1 MSEIESQPNNATGPS
16 EPEANGDERITRKQL
31 TEITRRLV
39 KHNLNDDDWWG
50 DMVARGEQNLRDWQ
64 GEGETQAFNDIM
76 GLLCGGTG
84 TIDGLYR
91 DDSNEKQYKVDA
103 EALWLLYGIMRY
115 VGENPEDAAKLA
127 YIVYYHYCEESDGDR
142 RFVNWPERYRQEQL
156 LGAIDNFDRNRW
168 IHWHR
173 RNHPDGRD
181 KDDWEYWSG
190 DYGSVGYD
198 LVLAMVDIGCGLAD
212 RELASQTYDLDLPE
226 LSDIRDTLSISQS
239 NLFHKIPPGGSSGRS
254 CDSSDCGYPSTQTVQ
269 EAVVEADES
278 TGGDPL
284 DSSSVKTIRQRL
296 QRKGALKVAELKK
309 GVDYRIYP
317 ASLPDPQEANRVW
330 FEGKEYEPDVSEE
343 DDAESDDGEQ
353 ETEAKIM
360 TDGGTRQTE
369 AREDLERIRQAKNG
383 EADTNDGPEIYTCPV
398 SNCSRVIIDDPS
410 NLRHHVRQLSDD
422 DHAGLELTE
431 DLDIVECSETAESR
445 DETESSNEE
454 NDSLATEQES
464 SEQPLSEQAYL
475 ATWGPGTTTDP
486 SPSMVSGSAAAVDW

>member
-1 MSEIESQPNNATGPS
+1 MSKIESRPNNATGQGES
-16 EPEANGDERITRKQL
+16 KANKDERITRKQL
-31 TEITRRLV
+31 TEIPRRLA
-39 KHNLNDDDWWG
+39 KRDLNDDDWWG

-84 TIDGLYR
+84 SIDGLYR
-91 DDSNEKQYKVDA
+91 DDSNKKQYNVDA

-115 VGENPEDAAKLA
+115 AGETPEDAGKLA
-127 YIVYYHYCEESDGDR
+127 YIVYYHYCEESEGDR
-142 RFVNWPERYRQEQL
+142 RFVDWPERYRQDQL
-156 LGAIDNFDRNRW
+156 LEAIENFDRNRW

-181 KDDWEYWSG
+181 EDDWEHWSD
-190 DYGSVGYD
+190 DYGTVGYD

-226 LSDIRDTLSISQS
+226 LTDIRDTLSISQS
-239 NLFHKIPPGGSSGRS
+239 NLFHKIPPGGSSSRS
-254 CDSSDCGYPSTQTVQ
+254 CDSSDCGYPSTQAVQ

-296 QRKGALKVAELKK
+296 QRKGALKVAELEK

-330 FEGKEYEPDVSEE
+330 FEGEEYEPDVSEE

-360 TDGGTRQTE
+360 TDGGV
-369 AREDLERIRQAKNG
+369 DLEKSVEQSSERRKSSRPAEPTIDAS
-383 EADTNDGPEIYTCPV
+383 EDTNRTHEQIRRLHEQVKVIALNEMTIPRRLARSKILHWFHV
-398 SNCSRVIIDDPS
+398 VWQKCSHYGSQDRRNLPS
-410 NLRHHVRQLSDD
+410 AR
-422 DHAGLELTE
+422 
-431 DLDIVECSETAESR
+431 
-445 DETESSNEE
+445 
-454 NDSLATEQES
+454 
-464 SEQPLSEQAYL
+464 
-475 ATWGPGTTTDP
+475 
-486 SPSMVSGSAAAVDW
+486 